1 MRILNCL
8 LILMCF
14 FECSC
19 SKAPNPA
26 PKFHN
31 QAIANYSYGMGRHPN
46 GWDGWKYQVFVTYEL
61 QAVVADPANSEEDL
75 PSQFQFKFQLNAIE
89 KFDPANP
96 DSYLIENPFFYR
108 SYKQAFKWCQKAAT
122 LGDSYAMGELGLMY
136 YYGESTLLP
145 LNESLLKRL
154 GLMYYYSES
163 TLLPLNKSLLKRLG
177 LIGEGTLKDRKE
189 AFKWFKKAAEL
200 GNSNAMGMLGVMYYY
215 GMGTL
220 KDPQQ
225 AKYWIKKAYEAGN
238 NENAEKTWNTLE
250 LWKY

>member
-1 MRILNCL
+1 
-8 LILMCF
+8 MCF

-31 QAIANYSYGMGRHPN
+31 QAIANYSAIENYSYEMGRHAIALLY
-46 GWDGWKYQVFVTYEL
+46 GDGYKYQVFVTHEL

-75 PSQFQFKFQLNAIE
+75 PSQFQLGE
-89 KFDPANP
+89 D
-96 DSYLIENPFFYR
+96 PFFYK

-136 YYGESTLLP
+136 YYGE
-145 LNESLLKRL
+145 
-154 GLMYYYSES
+154 
-163 TLLPLNKSLLKRLG
+163 
-177 LIGEGTLKDRKE
+177 GTLDAGIPVRLAQDLTTQDTELVGVKDRKE
-189 AFKWFKKAAEL
+189 AFKWLKKAAEL

-225 AKYWIKKAYEAGN
+225 TKYWIKKAYEAGN